1 MAGTLSV
8 TNIQGLSTSATPT
21 VVEVSSGHELHTN
34 TLKGTTTA
42 GSIAVQG
49 EGSATTNLQQ
59 GLAKFWHQTDASS
72 GTPST
77 QDSLNLTNITDN
89 GVGNFTFNFTS
100 NMGNN
105 DYSFTHYAITSGQY
119 SLYHGSSLS
128 VGTSSLQLRDNNTP
142 NLSSAAAIDHTH
154 INDTIHGDL
163 A

>member
-1 MAGTLSV
+1 M
-8 TNIQGLSTSATPT
+8 
-21 VVEVSSGHELHTN
+21 SS
-34 TLKGTTTA
+34 TLKVDEILGNGSA
-42 GSIAVQG
+42 GSITVQG
-49 EGSATTNLQQ
+49 EGTATTNLQQ
-59 GLAKFWHQTDASS
+59 GLAKLWHQTDASS

-128 VGTSSLQLRDNNTP
+128 VGTSSLQYRDNKTDS
-142 NLSSAAAIDHTH
+142 LSSAAAVDHTH
-154 INDTIHGDL
+154 ISDTIHGDL

>member
-1 MAGTLSV
+1 MPSQIKVDEIKNVAGQYKIKTD
-8 TNIQGLSTSATPT
+8 TFEGQ
-21 VVEVSSGHELHTN
+21 
-34 TLKGTTTA
+34 TTA

-49 EGSATTNLQQ
+49 EGTATTNLQQ
-59 GLAKFWHQTDASS
+59 GLAKLWHQTDASS

-77 QDSLNLTNITDN
+77 QDSFNLTNITDN

-100 NMGNN
+100 NMSNN
-105 DYSFTHYAITSGQY
+105 DYSFTHYGITSGTY

-128 VGTSSLQLRDNNTP
+128 VGTSSLQYRDNKTDS
-142 NLSSAAAIDHTH
+142 LSSAAAVDHTH